1 MRQMIGSGNA
11 NQSYVLLPMD
21 AGQVITMLE
30 KELEATTARY
40 REKCEECEKWY
51 QLYKKAKGE
60 ECDRIMDNL

>member
-1 MRQMIGSGNA
+1 
-11 NQSYVLLPMD
+11 V
-21 AGQVITMLE
+21 QVIKMLE